1 MEKYSKIKHK
11 KNSIPEQN
19 QRSRRTVRILYAL
32 FFILVLTFSATP
44 REAGA
49 LKIFDDAAMKNVLR
63 PWKGDLDGMIERRV
77 IRVLVTYNKT
87 DFFLDGAAKRG
98 FVYEIFEQFNKFLN
112 NKLKKKGV
120 TKKHLGIN
128 IVYVP
133 VAGHQLLPYLE
144 RGFGDIA
151 AANLTVTTQR
161 QEKVDFTLPYYT
173 KARELVVTNQ
183 PTKKKGLSVNS
194 VEDLSGKT
202 VYVRKSSSYFES
214 LTALNKNLTN
224 KGKAPVKIRLA
235 NENLETEDILEMVN
249 ANLVQITVADNY
261 LANFWARIFKNIR
274 VHQNVALKSGGQIA
288 WAIRKKTPE
297 LKKVLN
303 QFVKEVKIG
312 TLLGNIMANRYYK
325 STKWARNALNPKSIK
340 RFNQT
345 IDLFQKYADQYGFDY
360 LMITALA
367 YQESGLDQ
375 SKRSQRG
382 AVGVMQILPK
392 TAAGHPINI
401 MDIHKLDKNIHAGVK
416 YLHFLYHNYYKDA
429 PMDHLNKVLFTFA
442 SYNAGPAGVAKLRR
456 RAKRMGL
463 NPDVWFNNVEVAAA
477 RVIGRETVQY
487 VSNIF
492 KYYVAYKQIMATKDK
507 REQIRKQ
514 KLKE

>member
-1 MEKYSKIKHK
+1 
-11 KNSIPEQN
+11 
-19 QRSRRTVRILYAL
+19 
-32 FFILVLTFSATP
+32 
-44 REAGA
+44 
-49 LKIFDDAAMKNVLR
+49 
-63 PWKGDLDGMIERRV
+63 
-77 IRVLVTYNKT
+77 
-87 DFFLDGAAKRG
+87 
-98 FVYEIFEQFNKFLN
+98 
-112 NKLKKKGV
+112 
-120 TKKHLGIN
+120 
-128 IVYVP
+128 
-133 VAGHQLLPYLE
+133 
-144 RGFGDIA
+144 
-151 AANLTVTTQR
+151 
-161 QEKVDFTLPYYT
+161 
-173 KARELVVTNQ
+173 
-183 PTKKKGLSVNS
+183 
-194 VEDLSGKT
+194 
-202 VYVRKSSSYFES
+202 
-214 LTALNKNLTN
+214 
-224 KGKAPVKIRLA
+224 
-235 NENLETEDILEMVN
+235 
-249 ANLVQITVADNY
+249 
-261 LANFWARIFKNIR
+261 
-274 VHQNVALKSGGQIA
+274 
-288 WAIRKKTPE
+288 
-297 LKKVLN
+297 
-303 QFVKEVKIG
+303 
-312 TLLGNIMANRYYK
+312 
-325 STKWARNALNPKSIK
+325 
-340 RFNQT
+340 
-345 IDLFQKYADQYGFDY
+345 
-360 LMITALA
+360 MITALA